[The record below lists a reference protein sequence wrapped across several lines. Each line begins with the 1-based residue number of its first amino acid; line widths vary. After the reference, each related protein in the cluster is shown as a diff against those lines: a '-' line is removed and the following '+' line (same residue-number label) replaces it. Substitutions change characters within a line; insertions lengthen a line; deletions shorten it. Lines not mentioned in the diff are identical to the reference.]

1 MNYLTQ
7 NLSERSKKAG
17 ILAKWLIE
25 DKGRTRKI
33 AYIIA
38 THKYKIPSVDLVR
51 QEYLKIQRTQQ
62 PLF

>member
-1 MNYLTQ
+1 MQ
-7 NLSERSKKAG
+7 NLSEQVKKAG
-17 ILAKWLIE
+17 SLAKWLIE
-25 DKGRTRKI
+25 DKGKARKV

-51 QEYLKIQRTQQ
+51 QEYLKIQRIQQ